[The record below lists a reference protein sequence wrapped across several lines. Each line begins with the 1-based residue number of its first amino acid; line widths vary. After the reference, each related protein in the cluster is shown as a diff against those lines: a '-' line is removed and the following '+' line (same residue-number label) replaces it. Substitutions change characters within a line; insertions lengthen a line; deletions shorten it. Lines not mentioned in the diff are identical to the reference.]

1 MNDIVERLREAADE
15 IEKMRALVNWPSANI
30 VDLNVV
36 SNLAVAPLNTFR
48 QAILADLEQVVIL
61 GYRKDSGE
69 EFFAS
74 SMPDGAEVVW
84 LLERYKHELMSVV
97 SGD

>member
-61 GYRKDSGE
+61 GYRKDGGE
-69 EFFAS
+69 EFFTS
-74 SMPDGAEVVW
+74 SIPDGAEVVW

-97 SGD
+97 GE

>member
-1 MNDIVERLREAADE
+1 MNDIVECLREAADE

-61 GYRKDSGE
+61 GYRKDGGE

-97 SGD
+97 GE

>member
-61 GYRKDSGE
+61 GYRKDGGE
-69 EFFAS
+69 EFFVS

-97 SGD
+97 GE